1 MSSSPYLSPCLS
13 LYFDSFTRI
22 GTSNKFNVTLCVTPQ
37 TFNSGTE
44 TYNAEDIKPGFWIS
58 NLSDG
63 QSWLITEITSISDL
77 TYVQVVCED
86 VEYYNKS
93 ISTSSYT
100 DQSQTS

>member
-22 GTSNKFNVTLCVTPQ
+22 ATSNKFNVTLCVTPQ
-37 TFNSGTE
+37 TFNSGTDM
-44 TYNAEDIKPGFWIS
+44 YSAGDIKPGFWIS

-63 QSWLITEITSISDL
+63 QSWLITEITSISDF

-93 ISTSSYT
+93 IST
-100 DQSQTS
+100 